1 MSTPARAPRR
11 RPPAPSPRPA
21 PPRAASPRAASPRAS
36 SSRATA
42 VRPAPAEPTAGRPR
56 SPRPRAATATATATA
71 SATAAATATAAH
83 VAPHAPRRPDAAPA
97 PAPLAVV
104 ARPRRVRRLRMVGGL
119 AAVLLFAAL
128 LGLAVFHSMLVQG
141 QLGIDRADDQIEQEQ
156 MHQRELREQVA
167 ALAAPGRI
175 VAEATRRGMVQP
187 EQRAYLPAVVP
198 GAVVPPPEAE

>member
-1 MSTPARAPRR
+1 MSTPARAARR

-21 PPRAASPRAASPRAS
+21 PPRAASPRAS

-42 VRPAPAEPTAGRPR
+42 VRPTPAKPHAGRPP
-56 SPRPRAATATATATA
+56 SPRPRSATATAGAMATA
-71 SATAAATATAAH
+71 AATAAATATAAH
-83 VAPHAPRRPDAAPA
+83 SAPQARRRPAAPA
-97 PAPLAVV
+97 PTPLAVV
-104 ARPRRVRRLRMVGGL
+104 VRPRRVRRLRMVGGL

-156 MHQRELREQVA
+156 MHQRELRERVA
-167 ALAAPGRI
+167 ALAAPDRI

-187 EQRAYLPAVVP
+187 QQRAYLPAVVP

>member
-83 VAPHAPRRPDAAPA
+83 VAPHARRRPDAAPA

>member
-11 RPPAPSPRPA
+11 RPSVPSPRPA
-21 PPRAASPRAASPRAS
+21 PPRAASLRAS
-36 SSRATA
+36 SPRATA
-42 VRPAPAEPTAGRPR
+42 VRPAPAKPDAGRPP
-56 SPRPRAATATATATA
+56 SPRPRAATATAGAMA
-71 SATAAATATAAH
+71 MATATAAH
-83 VAPHAPRRPDAAPA
+83 AAPQARRRPDAAPA
-97 PAPLAVV
+97 PTPLAVV
-104 ARPRRVRRLRMVGGL
+104 ARPRRIRRLRMVGGL

-167 ALAAPGRI
+167 ALAAPDRI

-187 EQRAYLPAVVP
+187 QQRAYLPAVVP

>member
-21 PPRAASPRAASPRAS
+21 PPRAASPRAS

-42 VRPAPAEPTAGRPR
+42 VRPAPAKPNAGRPR
-56 SPRPRAATATATATA
+56 SPRPRAATATAGAM
-71 SATAAATATAAH
+71 AAATATATAAH
-83 VAPHAPRRPDAAPA
+83 AAPQARRRPGTAPA
-97 PAPLAVV
+97 PPPLAVV

-167 ALAAPGRI
+167 ALAAPDRI

-187 EQRAYLPAVVP
+187 QQRAYLPAVVP

>member
-1 MSTPARAPRR
+1 
-11 RPPAPSPRPA
+11 
-21 PPRAASPRAASPRAS
+21 
-36 SSRATA
+36 
-42 VRPAPAEPTAGRPR
+42 
-56 SPRPRAATATATATA
+56 
-71 SATAAATATAAH
+71 
-83 VAPHAPRRPDAAPA
+83 
-97 PAPLAVV
+97 
-104 ARPRRVRRLRMVGGL
+104 MVGGL

-187 EQRAYLPAVVP
+187 QQRAYLPAVVP